1 MGKSYRNV
9 GLSVE
14 SLRFKNLYGT
24 VIDVVERLKE
34 CDQVEVSFNTLH
46 GMNKWKRRCYE
57 YQAITGNTLRME
69 TGEHYTVVV
78 KSARRSEDFDIAK
91 IDGVDVVAEAVEFAP
106 IQSTTEMTATRKLAL
121 RALQLL
127 EEDEDTDVLDLLEVT
142 SKEGADGSGR
152 PESGGDESD
161 T

>member
-1 MGKSYRNV
+1 MEKSYRNV

-34 CDQVEVSFNTLH
+34 HDQVEVRFNTLH

-78 KSARRSEDFDIAK
+78 KPARRSEDFDIAEIGGK
-91 IDGVDVVAEAVEFAP
+91 DVVAEAVEFAP
-106 IQSTTEMTATRKLAL
+106 VQSTAEMTATRKLAI
-121 RALQLL
+121 RAAQLL
-127 EEDEDTDVLDLLEVT
+127 AESEEEDILKLLKT
-142 SKEGADGSGR
+142 KAKEGADGSGR
-152 PESGGDESD
+152 SESGGDESG